1 MPVGIDREETME
13 NNEKLLEAARTI
25 QEHCESADAGSACPF
40 AIDGV
45 CNGIFGCT
53 MRKMPIDWKI
63 PNRTRWTP
71 ADKALAAG
79 LKANGYNSV
88 TRAYGSESVL
98 VLGRS
103 QTALELGKD
112 FFESLAC
119 NEVVNLDDIAGEG

>member
-1 MPVGIDREETME
+1 MA
-13 NNEKLLEAARTI
+13 NNEKLLEAARMLKS
-25 QEHCESADAGSACPF
+25 HCEKMEDCGKCCFIYGTANDLHCGISTSAWVPCGWRVP
-40 AIDGV
+40 G
-45 CNGIFGCT
+45 
-53 MRKMPIDWKI
+53 K
-63 PNRTRWTP
+63 TRWTP